1 MTTNDVQ
8 GSGDATS
15 GTRRNWAR
23 RAMSHWTH
31 IGMGLLVVA
40 STAGSAGLY
49 FGQYRVDQQTGEA
62 AAMAVIAAASDGSA
76 ALLSYTPDQL
86 ESDLSAA
93 KSHLTGEFL
102 TYYSKFVDEVVE
114 PAARER
120 AIHTTASVA
129 RAAVAELHPDSAR
142 VLVFLNQT
150 TTTKTAPDPV
160 QVASIVNVSL
170 SKVDAAW
177 LISAFDPI

>member
-1 MTTNDVQ
+1 MTTNDIQ
-8 GSGDATS
+8 GVGDATAS
-15 GTRRNWAR
+15 TRRSWAR
-23 RAMSHWTH
+23 RAMSHRSH

-40 STAGSAGLY
+40 STAASIGLY
-49 FGQYRVDQQTGEA
+49 FGQYRVDQQTGDGA
-62 AAMAVIAAASDGSA
+62 AKTVIAAASDGSV

-86 ESDLSAA
+86 ESDLAAA

-102 TYYSKFVDEVVE
+102 AYYSKFVDEIVK

-160 QVASIVNVSL
+160 QVASIVNVGL

>member
-1 MTTNDVQ
+1 MTAGN
-8 GSGDATS
+8 
-15 GTRRNWAR
+15 
-23 RAMSHWTH
+23 HWTR
-31 IGMGLLVVA
+31 IGVGLLVA
-40 STAGSAGLY
+40 AATAGSAGLY

-62 AAMAVIAAASDGSA
+62 AAKAVIAAASDGST

-86 ESDLSAA
+86 DSDLAAA

-102 TYYSKFVDEVVE
+102 NYYSKFADEIVA
-114 PAARER
+114 PAAKER
-120 AIHTTASVA
+120 AITTIASVA

-150 TTTKTAPDPV
+150 TTSNAAPEPV

>member
-1 MTTNDVQ
+1 MTTNDIQ
-8 GSGDATS
+8 GIEDATAS
-15 GTRRNWAR
+15 TRRSWAR
-23 RAMSHWTH
+23 RAMSHWSN
-31 IGMGLLVVA
+31 IGMGLLVAA
-40 STAGSAGLY
+40 STAASTGLY
-49 FGQYRVDQQTGEA
+49 FGQYRVDQQTGDTA
-62 AAMAVIAAASDGSA
+62 AKTVIAAASDGSV

-86 ESDLSAA
+86 ESDLAAA
-93 KSHLTGEFL
+93 KSHLTGDFL
-102 TYYSKFVDEVVE
+102 AYYSKFVDEVVE

-150 TTTKTAPDPV
+150 TTTTTAPDPV